1 MIVLYSMCLL
11 SYRTI
16 YLLFIKL
23 TNETYLCHFFP
34 LVFVFFDLTVDDQSV
49 YPKELRDEY
58 IMSKTLGR

>member
-1 MIVLYSMCLL
+1 MIVLYSICLL
-11 SYRTI
+11 SIGPLIFSLSNGLMRLVSAI
-16 YLLFIKL
+16 
-23 TNETYLCHFFP
+23 FFP

>member
-1 MIVLYSMCLL
+1 MIVLYSICLL

-16 YLLFIKL
+16 YLLSVKWI
-23 TNETYLCHFFP
+23 NETCLCHFSP